1 MRLSIFILKIF
12 RIEQRT
18 MYFSVYL
25 INVGNGTFLIRTMT
39 FSKYCWNSDHGGH
52 LHLPHPRRQGRVP
65 DLLLGHVTAQ
75 LHAPELDH
83 PHKCCQGVT
92 SSQRGGH
99 CDIPAL
105 ENNIIVSGTTAD
117 IYLVGKITSKY
128 GKNSIDVLASPEVQY
143 WGWKPSCWTNAI
155 WALVDTLTTASW
167 SRSCNQT
174 NSDAVILGSSSC
186 GSNSRVCVV
195 CTLFLLSN
203 CQQNR
208 RIFADDIL
216 DWWHSVKLGFTV

>member
-25 INVGNGTFLIRTMT
+25 INVGNGTFLIRTMA

-105 ENNIIVSGTTAD
+105 ENNIRLLQTFIWWVK
-117 IYLVGKITSKY
+117 LPQNMGKIQLMSWRHQRY
-128 GKNSIDVLASPEVQY
+128 NIEVGSRRVEQM
-143 WGWKPSCWTNAI
+143 PSE
-155 WALVDTLTTASW
+155 
-167 SRSCNQT
+167 R
-174 NSDAVILGSSSC
+174 
-186 GSNSRVCVV
+186 
-195 CTLFLLSN
+195 
-203 CQQNR
+203 
-208 RIFADDIL
+208 
-216 DWWHSVKLGFTV
+216 WWIH